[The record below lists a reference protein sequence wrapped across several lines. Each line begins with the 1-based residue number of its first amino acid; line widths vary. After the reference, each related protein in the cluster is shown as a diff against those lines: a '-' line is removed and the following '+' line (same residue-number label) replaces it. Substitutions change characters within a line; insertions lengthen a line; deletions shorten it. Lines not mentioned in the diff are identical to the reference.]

1 MPANFIQNIEQ
12 TYNDR
17 KTWKTMRYMDVQKTN
32 KEIYKQNG
40 NLDAYREAIENV
52 SKLHQAANKVA

>member
-1 MPANFIQNIEQ
+1 
-12 TYNDR
+12 
-17 KTWKTMRYMDVQKTN
+17 MRYMDVQKTN